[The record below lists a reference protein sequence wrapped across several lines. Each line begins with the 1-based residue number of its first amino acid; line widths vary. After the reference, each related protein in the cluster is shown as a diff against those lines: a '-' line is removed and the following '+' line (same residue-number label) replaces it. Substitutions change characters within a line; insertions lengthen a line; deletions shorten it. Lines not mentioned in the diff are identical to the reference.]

1 MSDTDSVSS
10 LSSSL
15 SSSVGSIP
23 NVDEV
28 SLNPYT
34 KYNTNQDSCSSWMWI
49 VGLIILVMILGLA
62 YSWYNSDC
70 DNDIDDTGD
79 EESNVSESVVG
90 GKHSGKVHDLSVAE
104 LNKLSQNKK
113 IVVIFV
119 ADGCGHCQSLKPAL
133 HLAASHSKVPLY
145 TLNAKTP
152 GATKVMQEMGIQG
165 FPTIAKVHKGKIVEQ
180 HSGSRHQDDIRRFAE
195 KK

>member
-10 LSSSL
+10 LSSSI
-15 SSSVGSIP
+15 GSIP
-23 NVDEV
+23 SVGEV
-28 SLNPYT
+28 SLSPYT
-34 KYNTNQDSCSSWMWI
+34 KYNTNQDSCSSWMWV
-49 VGLIILVMILGLA
+49 VGLIILVMILGLL

-70 DNDIDDTGD
+70 DNDTDDTDDTGD
-79 EESNVSESVVG
+79 EETNVSESVVG
-90 GKHSGKVHDLSVAE
+90 GKHSGKVRDLSVAE

-113 IVVIFV
+113 IVVVFV

-165 FPTIAKVHKGKIVEQ
+165 FPTIAKVHKSKLVEQ